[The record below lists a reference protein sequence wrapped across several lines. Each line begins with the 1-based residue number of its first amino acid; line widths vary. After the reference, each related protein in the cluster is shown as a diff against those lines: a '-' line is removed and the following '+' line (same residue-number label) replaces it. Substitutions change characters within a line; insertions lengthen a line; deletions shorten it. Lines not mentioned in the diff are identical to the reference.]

1 MQVWRARVQSMETP
15 ASVDCDTVAELI
27 ARGESEGTGEDVG
40 KLALALRGTN
50 ETYYT
55 RYYIFVTD
63 KEKEDIA
70 NTAITKLLLTA
81 KTERYTFELYSY
93 LFETGAR
100 YMAVVTPDDIINVK

>member
-1 MQVWRARVQSMETP
+1 MQRARVQSMETP

-27 ARGESEGTGEDVG
+27 ARGESEGIGKYVG
-40 KLALALRGTN
+40 KLALALGSTE

-55 RYYIFVTD
+55 RYYIFLTD

-70 NTAITKLLLTA
+70 NRHIAKLRLTA

-93 LFETGAR
+93 SFETGTR